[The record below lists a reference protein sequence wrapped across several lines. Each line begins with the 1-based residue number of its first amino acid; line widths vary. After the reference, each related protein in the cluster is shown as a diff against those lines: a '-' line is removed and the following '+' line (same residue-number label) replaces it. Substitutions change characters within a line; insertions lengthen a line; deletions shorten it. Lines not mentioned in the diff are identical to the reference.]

1 MIFSVLPSKSPAT
14 SSSSALNTAAESV
27 SGPFVYNIVLD
38 AGSTGSRIHIYKF
51 KQQGKQLQL
60 ISDGFHQLKPG
71 LSAFPDNPEQAA
83 QSLKPLMAEAIKE
96 VPTAQQVHGAWGR
109 AAIVWVWVAAIVW
122 VWVWVSD
129 GTRLVAS
136 YSTRPV
142 PYGCGH
148 ALCSTKPAI
157 DGSAPCM
164 HSIRPVLYR
173 HQLPSAASAC
183 EANVDS
189 SVCSVQ
195 LACCL
200 ALLVA

>member
-122 VWVWVSD
+122 VWVWSF
-129 GTRLVAS
+129 R
-136 YSTRPV
+136 
-142 PYGCGH
+142 
-148 ALCSTKPAI
+148 
-157 DGSAPCM
+157 
-164 HSIRPVLYR
+164 R
-173 HQLPSAASAC
+173 HQAC
-183 EANVDS
+183 RIVQHHQTCTIRLWACTVQHKACNLRLCAFRAQHEARIVPPPTAFS
-189 SVCSVQ
+189 R
-195 LACCL
+195 
-200 ALLVA
+200 